1 MFETLSNTMP
11 DTMSDVIA
19 CMTGTNEALE
29 KEA

>member
-11 DTMSDVIA
+11 DVVS

-29 KEA
+29 KAA